1 VDSDALLTQGT
12 GTSSFA
18 RIFVRG
24 GNSMRT
30 FRFLVFLGIFFF
42 GCSAL
47 TPAATNHPKILIIYD
62 MEGVSGITHYEMLW
76 FQRPDEY
83 AKGRESLTSDVNA
96 AIRGLAAGGAGSI
109 WIQDGHGSGNAN
121 EPDFLVDK
129 MDPHAKFDFRNYD
142 FDPYNTGIDGSVDAI
157 VCIAMHAHANTNGFM
172 AHTVTDRISYRIN
185 GVEFTETHIVA
196 LSAARWGIPVIMVSG
211 DQVLGEELK
220 PDFPELEYAVVKTAK
235 SRALAETLPEGEAAK
250 RIEAAAKRAMEKF
263 IAGAYRPYY
272 LQPPY
277 DFQLGFQNWQ
287 QANGAATAP
296 GVQKD
301 GDLGIRYKSATFID
315 GYTLSLDALR
325 RSSDSL
331 QVLVRIL
338 SQDPQGKKYL
348 DQLSDTFWTRWLIP
362 DKAPAYMQPG
372 PPPPPKTRFYG
383 DN

>member
-1 VDSDALLTQGT
+1 M
-12 GTSSFA
+12 
-18 RIFVRG
+18 RG
-24 GNSMRT
+24 PRGLAC
-30 FRFLVFLGIFFF
+30 FVFLFVCTSVGA
-42 GCSAL
+42 AL
-47 TPAATNHPKILIIYD
+47 ATAAANHPRVLIIYD
-62 MEGVSGITHYEMLW
+62 MEGVSGVTHYEMLW
-76 FQRPDEY
+76 VERPEEY

-96 AIRGLAAGGAGSI
+96 AIRGVFAGGAGSV
-109 WIQDGHGSGNAN
+109 WIQDGHGSGNTK
-121 EPDFLVDK
+121 EPDLLIDK
-129 MDPHAKFDFRNYD
+129 MDPRAKFDFRDHD

-157 VCIAMHAHANTNGFM
+157 VCVAMHAHANTNGFM

-185 GVEFTETHIVA
+185 GVDFTETHIVA

-235 SRALAETLPEGEAAK
+235 SRALAETLPEGEAAR

-272 LQPPY
+272 LQPSY

-296 GVQKD
+296 GVLKD
-301 GDLGIRYKSATFID
+301 GELGVRYRSATFIE

-331 QVLVRIL
+331 QVLIRIL
-338 SQDPQGKKYL
+338 GQDPQGKKYL
-348 DQLSDTFWTRWLIP
+348 DQLSDTFWTRWLTP
-362 DKAPAYMQPG
+362 DKAAPYMQPG

>member
-1 VDSDALLTQGT
+1 
-12 GTSSFA
+12 
-18 RIFVRG
+18 
-24 GNSMRT
+24 MRT
-30 FRFLVFLGIFFF
+30 SRFFFVLGIFIFS
-42 GCSAL
+42 CAAL

-76 FQRPDEY
+76 VQRPDEY

-96 AIRGLAAGGAGSI
+96 AVRGLVAGGAGPI
-109 WIQDGHGSGNAN
+109 WIQDGHGSGNVN
-121 EPDFLVDK
+121 EPDLLVDK
-129 MDPHAKFDFRNYD
+129 MDSHANFDFRNYD

-185 GVEFTETHIVA
+185 GVDFTETHIVA

-235 SRALAETLPEGEAAK
+235 SRALAETLPEGEAAR

-263 IAGAYRPYY
+263 LAGAYRPYY

-301 GDLGIRYKSATFID
+301 GDLGVRYKSATFID

-331 QVLVRIL
+331 QVLIRIL

-348 DQLSDTFWTRWLIP
+348 DQLSDTFWTRWLTP
-362 DKAPAYMQPG
+362 DKAPAYMQPS

>member
-1 VDSDALLTQGT
+1 MSVFWSA
-12 GTSSFA
+12 
-18 RIFVRG
+18 
-24 GNSMRT
+24 
-30 FRFLVFLGIFFF
+30 FR
-42 GCSAL
+42 SAL
-47 TPAATNHPKILIIYD
+47 QLAVLLACVFCCARPVAATASHPKILIIYD
-62 MEGVSGITHYEMLW
+62 MEGVSGVTHYEMLW
-76 FQRPDEY
+76 VERPEEY

-96 AIRGLAAGGAGSI
+96 AIRGLFGGGAGSV
-109 WIQDGHGSGNAN
+109 WIQDGHGSGNTK
-121 EPDFLVDK
+121 EPDLLVDK
-129 MDPHAKFDFRNYD
+129 MDSRAKFDFRNYD

-157 VCIAMHAHANTNGFM
+157 VCVAMHARANTNGFM

-185 GVEFTETHIVA
+185 GVEFTETQIVA

-211 DQVLGEELK
+211 DQVLGEQLQ

-263 IAGAYRPYY
+263 LAGAFRPYY
-272 LQPPY
+272 LPPPY

-301 GDLGIRYKSATFID
+301 GELGVRYKSATFIE

-338 SQDPQGKKYL
+338 SQDPQGRKYL
-348 DQLSDTFWTRWLIP
+348 DQLSDMFWTRWLTP
-362 DKAPAYMQPG
+362 EKAAPFMQPG